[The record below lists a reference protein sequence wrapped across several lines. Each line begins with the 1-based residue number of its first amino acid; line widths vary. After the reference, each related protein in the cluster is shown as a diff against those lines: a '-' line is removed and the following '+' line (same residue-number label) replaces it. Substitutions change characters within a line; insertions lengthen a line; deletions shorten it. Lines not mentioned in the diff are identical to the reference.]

1 MSDFEAR
8 GVVKR
13 FRTPDAELEVLSGVD
28 LRVARGDS
36 VAILGVSGAGK
47 STLLHILGGL
57 ERPTAGTVEWG
68 GEDVYALPA
77 AELARLRNERLGFV
91 FQFHHLLPEFSALEN
106 VMMPGLLAGWP
117 RTRARARAEEM
128 LEAVGLQP
136 RAGTPARKA
145 LGRRA
150 PAGRHRARAG
160 DGAAS
165 GAGG

>member
-13 FRTPDAELEVLSGVD
+13 FQTPDAELEVLSGVD

-77 AELARLRNERLGFV
+77 WFLHLR
-91 FQFHHLLPEFSALEN
+91 
-106 VMMPGLLAGWP
+106 
-117 RTRARARAEEM
+117 
-128 LEAVGLQP
+128 
-136 RAGTPARKA
+136 
-145 LGRRA
+145 
-150 PAGRHRARAG
+150 
-160 DGAAS
+160 
-165 GAGG
+165 